1 MGVNRF
7 ANRVKAF
14 INNVRSTGVELAVVS
29 TPVNIRYLTG
39 SRIETFE
46 RFGALLVCLRNEES
60 TLIIPK
66 LDEGKVK
73 GLNLSYLT
81 YADSEGPKASI
92 EKVTSSC
99 GKVTVVGFESNAP
112 LRHLWL
118 LRSVLGD
125 FKDLLIDDALVS
137 LRIVKDEEELSNIK
151 AAVKAIEKGFET
163 VEGSLRAG
171 ISEVKLAEIIRDAI
185 SNAGA
190 EPRDILVQSG
200 PNSAIPHWL
209 PSSRLIN
216 NNDVVVVDLTATYN
230 DYYGD
235 LTRTFIVGNVNGE
248 FMKVYNIV
256 KRAHDEAINAIK
268 DGVTGSYID
277 SVARHVISEEGYG
290 EYFIHRTGHGIG
302 LEVHEEPYI
311 SSDYIKVLPRGSVFT
326 IEPGIYLQG
335 KFGVRLESN
344 IVIGN
349 NGVVEVLD
357 SYWPNIKLKA

>member
-1 MGVNRF
+1 MGVSQFTNRL
-7 ANRVKAF
+7 RAF
-14 INNVRSTGVELAVVS
+14 MKSIRNLGVELAVVS
-29 TPVNIRYLTG
+29 TSVNIRYLTG

-46 RFGALLVCLRNEES
+46 RFGALLICLNNEES

-73 GLNLSYLT
+73 GLGLRYLT
-81 YADSEGPKASI
+81 YTDSEGPRAPI
-92 EKVTSSC
+92 ERVTSGC
-99 GKVTVVGFESNAP
+99 GKATVVGFESNAP

-125 FKDLLIDDALVS
+125 FKDLPIDDALVS
-137 LRIVKDEEELSNIK
+137 LRIIKDEDEISSIR
-151 AAVKAIEKGFET
+151 AAVKAIEEGFKA
-163 VEGSLRAG
+163 VEDSLRVG
-171 ISEVKLAEIIRDAI
+171 VTEVKLAEVIRDAI
-185 SNAGA
+185 SDAGA

-209 PSSRLIN
+209 PSSRRISD
-216 NNDVVVVDLTATYN
+216 NDVVVVDLTATYN

-235 LTRTFIVGNVNGE
+235 LTRTFTVGNVNGE
-248 FMKVYNIV
+248 FMKVYNLV
-256 KRAHDEAINAIK
+256 KRAHDEAIAAIK

-277 SVARHVISEEGYG
+277 SVARHVIKEGGYG

-311 SSDYIKVLPRGSVFT
+311 SGDYAKALPRGSVFT

-344 IVIGN
+344 IVIGS
-349 NGVVEVLD
+349 NGVVEVID
-357 SYWPNIKLKA
+357 SYWPDIN

>member
-1 MGVNRF
+1 MGISQFTNRL
-7 ANRVKAF
+7 KAF
-14 INNVRSTGVELAVVS
+14 MDNARSLGVELAVVS

-39 SRIETFE
+39 VRIETFE
-46 RFGALLVCLRNEES
+46 RFGALLICLRSEES

-73 GLNLSYLT
+73 ELNLHYLT
-81 YADSEGPKASI
+81 YTDSEGPRAPV
-92 EKVTSSC
+92 ERFTSEC
-99 GKVTVVGFESNAP
+99 GKAAVVGFESNAP
-112 LRHLWL
+112 LRHFWL
-118 LRSVLGD
+118 LRSVLGG
-125 FKDLLIDDALVS
+125 FKDLSIDDALVS
-137 LRIVKDEEELSNIK
+137 LRITKDEEEISNIK
-151 AAVKAIEKGFET
+151 AAVKAIEKGFKA
-163 VEGSLRAG
+163 VEDSLRVG
-171 ISEVKLAEIIRDAI
+171 VTEVKLAEVIKDTIT
-185 SNAGA
+185 NTGA

-209 PSSRLIN
+209 PSGRRIS
-216 NNDVVVVDLTATYN
+216 NNDVVVIDLTATYN

-235 LTRTFIVGNVNGE
+235 LTRTFTVGNVNDE
-248 FMKVYNIV
+248 FVKVYDLV
-256 KRAHDEAINAIK
+256 KRAHDEAIAAVR

-277 SVARHVISEEGYG
+277 SVARRIIREGDYG

-311 SSDYIKVLPRGSVFT
+311 SSDYNKTLPRGSVFT

-344 IVIGN
+344 VVISN

-357 SYWPNIKLKA
+357 SYWPGSNSC